1 MSESSEIILNGKSL
15 AFEWILENY
24 EDLPS
29 EQFSQNEI
37 QTLIFCGQWLSG
49 QKRFSVPT
57 SGSTGQPKS
66 VNLTRQQMAASAR
79 MTGEALHLNKG
90 DSALVCLSP
99 EHIAGL
105 MMLVRGF
112 ELGLNVTVV
121 EPAGNPFTAFD
132 FENGGHFHFT
142 AFVPLQ
148 LQTILN
154 SGETHLAV
162 LNRMKAILVGGA
174 EVSAT
179 LEKTIEQVETPVYQT
194 FGMTETVS
202 HIALRR
208 LNGPDKVENYEALP
222 GVEIGQNEHGCL
234 RVKSAVTN
242 NEWLVTNDVVEIKT
256 ENRFVWL
263 GRIDNMINSGGVKVS
278 AEKVERAIAE
288 VLFEMNQGK
297 SIHQEFFVGPLPD
310 KIYGQVVTVVF
321 EGVNQIQIDEKRL
334 RVLLSKNL
342 TKYEIPKSS
351 YYLNS
356 FIRTSTGKIDRKA
369 NLAKIINELEFLPKV
384 KIPLK

>member
-1 MSESSEIILNGKSL
+1 MSKSSEIILNGKSL

-90 DSALVCLSP
+90 DSALVCLSS

-121 EPAGNPFTAFD
+121 EPAGNPFTALDLKNAKYFD
-132 FENGGHFHFT
+132 FT

-148 LQTILN
+148 LQAIL
-154 SGETHLAV
+154 STGETHLSV
-162 LNRMKAILVGGA
+162 LNKMKAILVGGA
-174 EVSAT
+174 EVPAD
-179 LEKTIEQVETPVYQT
+179 LKKAIAGLKAPIYQT

-242 NEWLVTNDVVEIKT
+242 NEWLVTNDLVEIKS

-263 GRIDNMINSGGVKVS
+263 GRIDNVINSGGVKVP

-297 SIHQEFFVGPLPD
+297 SIHQEFFVGSLPD
-310 KIYGQVVTVVF
+310 KTYGQIVAVIF
-321 EGVNQIQIDEKRL
+321 EGLNQLQIDEKRL
-334 RVLLSKNL
+334 RVLLSKSL
-342 TKYEIPKSS
+342 TKYEIPKSI
-351 YYLNS
+351 YFLNS

>member
-1 MSESSEIILNGKSL
+1 MSKSSEIILNGKSL

-90 DSALVCLSP
+90 DSALVCLSS

-121 EPAGNPFTAFD
+121 APAGNPFTAFD

-174 EVSAT
+174 QVSAT
-179 LEKTIEQVETPVYQT
+179 LEKTIEQVETSVYQT

-202 HIALRR
+202 HIALRK
-208 LNGPDKVENYEALP
+208 LNGPDKSEYYEALP
-222 GVEIGQNEHGCL
+222 GVEIRRDRRGCL
-234 RVKSAVTN
+234 TVNSTVTN
-242 NEWLVTNDVVEIKT
+242 NEWLATKDLVEIKSGS
-256 ENRFVWL
+256 RFVWL
-263 GRIDNMINSGGVKVS
+263 GRVDHVINSGGVKVQ
-278 AEKVERAIAE
+278 AEKVEKVIAE
-288 VLFEMNQGK
+288 ALLEMNQEK
-297 SIHQEFFVGPLPD
+297 NSNQEFFVGPLPD
-310 KIYGQVVTVVF
+310 NTYGQIVIVVF
-321 EGVNQIQIDEKRL
+321 EDVNHIQIDEKRL
-334 RVLLSKNL
+334 RAFLSKNL
-342 TKYEIPKSS
+342 AKYEIPKSI
-351 YYLNS
+351 YFLKS
-356 FIRTSTGKIDRKA
+356 FIRTSTGKVDRKA
-369 NLAKIINELEFLPKV
+369 NLAKIIDELEPSR
-384 KIPLK
+384 